1 MSYDIDT
8 FVNTNNYNAEM
19 YVDDIDAVDCDDMF
33 EMFPTQ
39 FARDNNIA
47 YDTVNRD
54 ADPVVVYELN
64 GAPVAW
70 YDCENLYGFVAK

>member
-1 MSYDIDT
+1 MRYNLDT
-8 FVNTNNYNAEM
+8 FVNTNNYNAEIH
-19 YVDDIDAVDCDDMF
+19 VNDVDAVDCDDMF

-39 FARDNNIA
+39 FARDNNIV

-64 GAPVAW
+64 GAQVAW
-70 YDCENLYGFVAK
+70 YDCENLHGFVAK